1 MSDSPDGSDSVGDVG
16 DDEQLTIRIPN
27 PKMYMA
33 RQSGWKGRRGKP
45 RCDHC
50 RMNNLKCDRVLP
62 VCNHC
67 SWANGRECKYTPLP
81 TPAHRG
87 IPRCDRC
94 RLRNLKCDRNLPV
107 CNHCTEDDDPECN
120 YTPKRRH
127 KVPTDQ
133 AFIKDAAATMP
144 NGANAASFLVSD
156 LNTGEELLTSDV
168 DGHSFYGQNVA
179 GPSRS
184 GEPLISAARTPED
197 PHPPKQRRSQRGGVD
212 EAWSHNAGSTS
223 GRHSNVSFIRHSFT
237 SDHGSIVHKSL
248 IKPWISPEFAPL
260 PVPVLDCIAQVNS
273 VEMPSRPAFEEGLRT
288 FLVELPPE
296 LLETAV
302 FAPDTYATLARFVT
316 KGEDSALSERLRV
329 WIRIHRVQSGSA
341 KSHLLLIPRDA
352 FFHLD
357 NEEMLREEYV
367 ARVDESS
374 SVKGKQ
380 SRAPANGHETEYDL
394 TDTVAFER
402 IPVQSQIYD
411 ILVYSHRSHGSSPSM
426 LFEARRIG
434 VACITWP
441 MAEIFIGLCPLCNL
455 RNKSINSQ
463 STKIDS
469 VHTPLGESLHGDAT
483 LS

>member
-1 MSDSPDGSDSVGDVG
+1 MSDSPDGSDSVGDAG

-45 RCDHC
+45 RWFYPYATIA
-50 RMNNLKCDRVLP
+50 RGPMEESVN
-62 VCNHC
+62 
-67 SWANGRECKYTPLP
+67 TPLCQLP
-81 TPAHRG
+81 PIAVYQG
-87 IPRCDRC
+87 AID
-94 RLRNLKCDRNLPV
+94 CDRNLPV

-127 KVPTDQ
+127 KAPTDQ

-179 GPSRS
+179 GPSRG
-184 GEPLISAARTPED
+184 GEPLISAAHILED
-197 PHPPKQRRSQRGGVD
+197 PHPPKQRRSQRGDVD
-212 EAWSHNAGSTS
+212 EAWYNAGSTS
-223 GRHSNVSFIRHSFT
+223 GRHSNVSFISHSFT

-260 PVPVLDCIAQVNS
+260 PAPVLDCIAQVNS

-316 KGEDSALSERLRV
+316 KGEDSTLSERLRV

-367 ARVDESS
+367 ARVDDSS
-374 SVKGKQ
+374 SAKGKQ
-380 SRAPANGHETEYDL
+380 SRAPANGHGTEYDL

-463 STKIDS
+463 NTKADS
-469 VHTPLGESLHGDAT
+469 ASAHAPIGESSHGDAT